1 MNKNLMLDKA
11 EELGWIVREYKDC
24 VVFHNY
30 SPEGEDISIDIDY
43 NTGNDLEKAQIIV
56 AELEALLEC
65 FNPEEHAVM
74 WYGQNRGEPSSLKVL
89 IHDAE
94 DIKLMYED
102 LYKAVSNVA

>member
-1 MNKNLMLDKA
+1 MNKNLILDKA
-11 EELGWIVREYKDC
+11 EKLGWIVREYEDC

-43 NTGNDLEKAQIIV
+43 NTGNDLEQAQTIV
-56 AELEALLEC
+56 TELEALLEC

-74 WYGQNRGEPSSLKVL
+74 WYGQNRGEPNSLKVL

-94 DIKLMYED
+94 DIKMMYED
-102 LYKAVSNVA
+102 LYKAVSKVA